1 MNFFREAVFKRFG
14 SQKFLKLKFGELSW
28 KCEHNPS
35 LAPSYNIKPI
45 LYMTTGEDFFKYL
58 FHKH

>member
-1 MNFFREAVFKRFG
+1 MNSLREAVFKRFG
-14 SQKFLKLKFGELSW
+14 PQKFLKLKFGELAS

-35 LAPSYNIKPI
+35 LDTSCNIKPI
-45 LYMTTGEDFFKYL
+45 LYVTKGEEFFKYL